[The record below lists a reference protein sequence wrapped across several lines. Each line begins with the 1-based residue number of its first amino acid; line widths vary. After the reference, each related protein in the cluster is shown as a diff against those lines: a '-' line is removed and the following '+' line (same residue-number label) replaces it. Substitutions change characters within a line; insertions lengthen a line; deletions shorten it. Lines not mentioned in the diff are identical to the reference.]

1 MNKIELPGG
10 SDSLA
15 QLKTA
20 EYQAIGHQLHERI
33 SVVTDIQRRI
43 TTIRDRQVLLDR
55 DLAELYGVSTK
66 ALNQAVKRNA
76 GRFPD
81 GFMFQLTKEEFAE
94 LRSQNVTSNKVSRS
108 DVAILRSQIVT
119 SKRGGLR
126 YCPYAFTEHGVVMLA
141 SLLKS
146 ATATEV
152 SVRIVNAFVAM
163 RKFILANAQVF
174 QRIESVEQRQI
185 ATEGKVSEILNRLN
199 AGDVPVQGVFYNG
212 QLWDARAL
220 VLSLVARA
228 KRSLIL
234 IDNWANTV
242 VLDLFVKKHAGV
254 KVTIF
259 TLEHF
264 DRNGV
269 PHRKISPADIATFNA
284 QYPKLSV
291 LYTTAFHDRFL
302 IVDDK
307 ELYLIGASLKD
318 LGSKCFAFTK
328 LDPGDIRRIK
338 TLAFSSSV
346 T

>member
-1 MNKIELPGG
+1 ME
-10 SDSLA
+10 
-15 QLKTA
+15 TTM
-20 EYQAIGHQLHERI
+20 AINNTSQM
-33 SVVTDIQRRI
+33 TDIQSRI
-43 TTIRDRQVLLDR
+43 MTIRGRQILLDR

-76 GRFPD
+76 ERFPD
-81 GFMFQLTKEEFAE
+81 GFMFQLTRDELAD
-94 LRSQNVTSNKVSRS
+94 LRSQNVTSNADSILGGT
-108 DVAILRSQIVT
+108 ALRSQIVT

-152 SVRIVNAFVAM
+152 SVRVVNAFVAM
-163 RKFILANAQVF
+163 RKFIIANAQVF

-185 ATEGKVSEILNRLN
+185 ATEGKVNEILNRLN
-199 AGDVPVQGVFYNG
+199 VGEVPPQGVFYDG

-220 VLSLVARA
+220 VLKLIGSA

-234 IDNWANTV
+234 IDNWATPE
-242 VLDLFVKKHAGV
+242 VLDLFAKKRDGV

-259 TLEHF
+259 TSEHY
-264 DRNGV
+264 DKNHV
-269 PHRKISPADIATFNA
+269 PRHKISDADIKTFNN
-284 QYPKLSV
+284 QYPHLAVRYNES
-291 LYTTAFHDRFL
+291 FHDRFL

-318 LGSKCFAFTK
+318 LGRKCFAFTK
-328 LDPGDIRRIK
+328 LDKGEIRRIK
-338 TLAFSSSV
+338 KGAFAAGARVGQKGYLA
-346 T
+346 